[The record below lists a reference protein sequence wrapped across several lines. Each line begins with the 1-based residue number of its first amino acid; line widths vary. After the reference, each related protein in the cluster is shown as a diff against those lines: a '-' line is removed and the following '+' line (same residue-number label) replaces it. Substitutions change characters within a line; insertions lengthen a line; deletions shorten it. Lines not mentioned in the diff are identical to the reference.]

1 MDDDDD
7 VVVKKKRT
15 TKVKN
20 RVESDDEDDRDD
32 EMDMEFDV
40 VVCNELPNTE
50 LYRIHF
56 PVRKKDA
63 FEQERQPRVRYKKNV
78 RMMEMRLSADTS
90 SGSYDKVKAER
101 FAAMTS
107 SHVKQENIV
116 AQSKFDEIYEG
127 RAYRSDDYVQ
137 FAVGYFRGDT
147 FYMSPVAGTFE
158 MHRSLSHLNN
168 ATRGRDDDGDD
179 AESDSEAAGGSAQQI
194 RVKFSRPETEKQ
206 KKRREASAL
215 HREKLIASDSWIPM
229 EVHLKEVS
237 HTIDPLVVEKFSQ
250 MTVDPTV
257 TTTDEPGSSSEMNTR
272 DLVEQGIVCG
282 EKEQIDLTRSDLL
295 VSQQRIREMPAH
307 NQVKAQVMKSRVITT
322 DDVVKRVDSSLTR
335 EEIIEDL
342 KQCARLVQGVWVLN
356 SNFLFYDLTVA
367 HSNVPGKLDEHRA
380 EIWRAARDLA
390 LYLIDASQP
399 VTRALLTKCFQI
411 NSKDAEDILS
421 TFAVPGNKTWKLRI
435 LPDPVFLESPE
446 NAALVL
452 EQRQLWM
459 ERWAEIRK
467 LIDTMLSVSAPSR
480 SRKNSS
486 RGSPTKSPSRPR
498 RNSNRAS
505 PTKQVAQSG

>member
-1 MDDDDD
+1 MKVSLEMDDDDD

-15 TKVKN
+15 TRVKS
-20 RVESDDEDDRDD
+20 RVESDDEDERDD
-32 EMDMEFDV
+32 EIDMEFDV

-50 LYRIHF
+50 LYRVHF

-90 SGSYDKVKAER
+90 SGSYDKTKAER

-107 SHVKQENIV
+107 SNVKQENAI
-116 AQSKFDEIYEG
+116 AHSKFDEIYEG
-127 RAYRSDDYVQ
+127 RAYRNDDYVQ

-168 ATRGRDDDGDD
+168 ASRGRDDDGDD
-179 AESDSEAAGGSAQQI
+179 GESDSEAAGGSAQQI

-229 EVHLKEVS
+229 EVHLKE
-237 HTIDPLVVEKFSQ
+237 DPLVVEKFSQ

-257 TTTDEPGSSSEMNTR
+257 TTTEEPGSSVEMNTR

-307 NQVKAQVMKSRVITT
+307 HQVKAQVLKSRVITT
-322 DDVVKRVDSSLTR
+322 DDVMKRVDSSLTR

-367 HSNVPGKLDEHRA
+367 HSNTPGKIDEHRA
-380 EIWRAARDLA
+380 ELWRAARDLA
-390 LYLIDASQP
+390 LYLIDACQP

-435 LPDPVFLESPE
+435 LPDPVFLESACIGTTTVVDGE
-446 NAALVL
+446 MGGDSEADRHNAISL
-452 EQRQLWM
+452 
-459 ERWAEIRK
+459 
-467 LIDTMLSVSAPSR
+467 
-480 SRKNSS
+480 
-486 RGSPTKSPSRPR
+486 GSIEVTEE
-498 RNSNRAS
+498 
-505 PTKQVAQSG
+505 